1 MSVPVFIGDFVE
13 LPQPGEMLT
22 ITGAEAKHIS
32 VRRLKPGGT
41 IVLTDGADARVEVEL
56 LAVNPQQVQAQVRT
70 AIRSP
75 RPGPPVTVV
84 QALPKSERAEL
95 AVDLMVESGVD
106 AIVPWEAMNCVARW
120 SGTAKQ
126 EKSRAKWQAAAREAA
141 KQARRLWVPPVSALH
156 SSDDVV
162 KLIAQVRADGGVAAV
177 LHGEEVAPFA
187 EFAARAAAASQ
198 VLFIVGP
205 EGGVSPAE
213 VAQFRNAGAESI
225 VLGPTV
231 LRTALAGAAALNALG
246 PLTNRWSGQ
255 QAGNMGEQ

>member
-75 RPGPPVTVV
+75 RPGQPVTVV

-95 AVDLMVESGVD
+95 AVG
-106 AIVPWEAMNCVARW
+106 P
-120 SGTAKQ
+120 
-126 EKSRAKWQAAAREAA
+126 
-141 KQARRLWVPPVSALH
+141 
-156 SSDDVV
+156 
-162 KLIAQVRADGGVAAV
+162 DGGVGCRCHRS
-177 LHGEEVAPFA
+177 L
-187 EFAARAAAASQ
+187 
-198 VLFIVGP
+198 
-205 EGGVSPAE
+205 GGDELCGSVE
-213 VAQFRNAGAESI
+213 
-225 VLGPTV
+225 
-231 LRTALAGAAALNALG
+231 
-246 PLTNRWSGQ
+246 WHC
-255 QAGNMGEQ
+255 QAGKVPCKVAGSCSGSGETGPPFVGASGIGATQQR